1 VSINQG
7 LRVSVLAASKLNGKV
22 LMGVPSALKSA
33 LWAHTD
39 LVKQALWFSL
49 AINLLMLAPT
59 VFMMQVYDMVL
70 NSQSIKTLMMLLLI
84 VFVVYVFVEILEWVR
99 LQMMTAISLKFD
111 ADLRNRVFD
120 AMYEAR
126 RLQLPGGS
134 PQAISDLRI
143 VRDFVGS
150 PMVTAFLDAP
160 VSLIFLLLVLLIHPS
175 MALFALV
182 GAVCQF
188 VLAVRAHRVTE
199 PQVVQSGRAGME
211 AQAYVSSA
219 LNNAEVVEAMG
230 MFGAIHDKWM
240 EKQKKFLQMNA
251 ASSESSGLSAAVSKF
266 GQAAQGSLMMG
277 LGCWLTIVG
286 LLQDSGSLMIVAS
299 VLGARMLAPLVQI
312 IAQWKMVVSAKD
324 SYARLDLLLESVPA
338 KPQGMTLPPPVGQVV
353 VENLFLAAP
362 GKGSTILK
370 GLSFVLS
377 PGETLALIG
386 PSASGKSSLTRA
398 LVGIWGAQSGKVRLD
413 GADVFQWSKENL
425 GPYLGYLPQT
435 VELFDGTLAEN
446 IARFGLVDMDKVVA
460 ASRLLGLDEFV
471 QTLPDKYETRVG
483 AAGAF
488 LSGGQ
493 RQRLALARAVY
504 GMPKLIVLDEPNS
517 SLDERGDLLFIELL
531 KELKAAGSTVVI
543 VTHKASPLAVVDKIL
558 FLNDGRMQIW
568 GPRDEV
574 LAKLKEVAPS

>member
-1 VSINQG
+1 M
-7 LRVSVLAASKLNGKV
+7 SVLAASKLNGKV

-70 NSQSIKTLMMLLLI
+70 NSQSIKTLMMLLLL

-134 PQAISDLRI
+134 PQALSDLRT
-143 VRDFVGS
+143 VRDFIGS

-160 VSLIFLLLVLLIHPS
+160 VSLIFLILVLMIHPS

-188 VLAVRAHRVTE
+188 VLAIRAHRVTE

-240 EKQKKFLQMNA
+240 EKQRKFLQLNA

-299 VLGARMLAPLVQI
+299 VLGGRMLAPLVQI

-362 GKGSTILK
+362 GKGPTILK

-446 IARFGLVDMDKVVA
+446 IARFGLVDMDNVVA

-517 SLDERGDLLFIELL
+517 SLDEQGDLLFIELL
-531 KELKAAGSTVVI
+531 KALKAAGSTVVI

>member
-1 VSINQG
+1 M
-7 LRVSVLAASKLNGKV
+7 SVLAASKLNGKV

-70 NSQSIKTLMMLLLI
+70 NSQSIKTLMMLLLL
-84 VFVVYVFVEILEWVR
+84 VFVVYLFVEVLEWVR

-111 ADLRNRVFD
+111 SDLRNQVFD

-134 PQAISDLRI
+134 PQALSDLRV
-143 VRDFVGS
+143 VRDFIGS

-182 GAVCQF
+182 GAFCQF

-240 EKQKKFLQMNA
+240 EKQKKFLQLNA

-299 VLGARMLAPLVQI
+299 VLGGRMLAPLVQI
-312 IAQWKMVVSAKD
+312 IAQWKMIVSAKD
-324 SYARLDLLLESVPA
+324 SYARLDVLLESVPV
-338 KPQGMTLPPPVGQVV
+338 KPKGMVLPPPVGQVV

-362 GKGSTILK
+362 GKGPTILK

-377 PGETLALIG
+377 DGETLALIG

-446 IARFGLVDMDKVVA
+446 IARFGLVDMDKVLA

-471 QTLPDKYETRVG
+471 QTLPEKYETRVG
-483 AAGAF
+483 TAGAF

-517 SLDERGDLLFIELL
+517 SLDEQGDALFIELL
-531 KELKAAGSTVVI
+531 KALKAAGSTVVI
-543 VTHKASPLAVVDKIL
+543 VTHKTSPLAVVDKIL
-558 FLNDGRMQIW
+558 FLNDGRMQLW

-574 LAKLKEVAPS
+574 LAKLKEVVPS

>member
-1 VSINQG
+1 
-7 LRVSVLAASKLNGKV
+7 VSVLAASKLNGKV

-70 NSQSIKTLMMLLLI
+70 NSQSIKTLMMLLLL

-362 GKGSTILK
+362 GKGPTILK

-446 IARFGLVDMDKVVA
+446 IARFGLVDMDKVLA

-471 QTLPDKYETRVG
+471 QTLPEKYETRVG
-483 AAGAF
+483 TAGAF

-504 GMPKLIVLDEPNS
+504 GMPKFIVLDEPNS
-517 SLDERGDLLFIELL
+517 SLDEQGDALFIELL
-531 KELKAAGSTVVI
+531 KALKAAGSTVVI

>member
-1 VSINQG
+1 MS
-7 LRVSVLAASKLNGKV
+7 AFATAKLTGKA
-22 LMGVPSALKSA
+22 LMGHPSVLKSA
-33 LWAHTD
+33 LWAQTD
-39 LVKQALWFSL
+39 LFKQALWFSL

-70 NSQSIKTLMMLLLI
+70 NSQSMRTLMMLLLL
-84 VFVVYVFVEILEWVR
+84 VFVVYIFVEILEWVR

-134 PQAISDLRI
+134 PQALSDLRV
-143 VRDFVGS
+143 VRDFLGS
-150 PMVTAFLDAP
+150 PMVMAFLDAP
-160 VSLIFLLLVLLIHPS
+160 VSIVFLLLVLLIDPS
-175 MALFALV
+175 LALFALI

-188 VLAVRAHRVTE
+188 ALAVRAHRITE
-199 PQVVQSGRAGME
+199 PQVVQSSRAGME

-240 EKQKKFLQMNA
+240 VKQKSFLWQNA
-251 ASSESSGLSAAVSKF
+251 ASAESSGLSAAISKF

-277 LGCWLTIVG
+277 LGCWLTIMG
-286 LLQDSGSLMIVAS
+286 MLNGSGSLMIVAS
-299 VLGARMLAPLVQI
+299 ILGARMLSPLVQI
-312 IAQWKMVVSAKD
+312 IAQWKMIVSAKD
-324 SYARLDLLLESVPA
+324 SYSRLDALLDSVPP
-338 KPQGMTLPPPVGQVV
+338 KPVGMQLPAPTGQLV
-353 VENLFLAAP
+353 VENLFVAAP
-362 GKGSTILK
+362 GKGPIILK
-370 GLSFVLS
+370 GLSFVLNA
-377 PGETLALIG
+377 GESLALIG
-386 PSASGKSSLTRA
+386 PSASGKTTLTRA

-413 GADVFQWSKENL
+413 GADIFQWPKESL

-435 VELFDGTLAEN
+435 VELFDGTVAEN
-446 IARFGLVDMDKVVA
+446 IARFGEVDMDKVQA
-460 ASRLLGLDEFV
+460 ASRLLGMDELV
-471 QTLPDKYETRVG
+471 QTLPERYDTRVG
-483 AAGAF
+483 TAGAF

-517 SLDERGDLLFIELL
+517 SLDEQGDALFIELL
-531 KELKAAGSTVVI
+531 NALKAAGSTVVI
-543 VTHKASPLAVVDKIL
+543 VTHKSSPLAVIDKIL
-558 FLNDGRMQIW
+558 FMNDGRMQLW

-574 LAKLKEVAPS
+574 LAKLKEVAPA

>member
-1 VSINQG
+1 M
-7 LRVSVLAASKLNGKV
+7 SVLAASKLNGKV

-70 NSQSIKTLMMLLLI
+70 NSQSIKTLMMLLLL

-362 GKGSTILK
+362 GKGPTILK

-446 IARFGLVDMDKVVA
+446 IARFGLVDMDKVLA

-471 QTLPDKYETRVG
+471 QTLPEKYETRVG
-483 AAGAF
+483 TAGAF

-504 GMPKLIVLDEPNS
+504 GMPKFIVLDEPNS
-517 SLDERGDLLFIELL
+517 SLDEQGDALFIELL
-531 KELKAAGSTVVI
+531 KALKAAGSTVVI

>member
-1 VSINQG
+1 LSA
-7 LRVSVLAASKLNGKV
+7 LATAKLNGKA
-22 LMGVPSALKSA
+22 LMGNPSVLKSA
-33 LWAHTD
+33 LWAQTD
-39 LVKQALWFSL
+39 LFKQALWFSL

-70 NSQSIKTLMMLLLI
+70 NSQSIRTLMMLLLL
-84 VFVVYVFVEILEWVR
+84 VFVVYIFVEILEWVR

-134 PQAISDLRI
+134 PQALGDLRV
-143 VRDFVGS
+143 VRDFLGS
-150 PMVTAFLDAP
+150 PMVMAFLDAP
-160 VSLIFLLLVLLIHPS
+160 VSIVFLLLVLLIDPS
-175 MALFALV
+175 LALFALI

-188 VLAVRAHRVTE
+188 ALAVRAHRITE
-199 PQVVQSGRAGME
+199 PQVVQSSRAGME

-240 EKQKKFLQMNA
+240 VKQKSFLWQNA
-251 ASSESSGLSAAVSKF
+251 ASAESSGLSAAISKF

-277 LGCWLTIVG
+277 LGCWLTIIG
-286 LLQDSGSLMIVAS
+286 MLNGSGSLMIVAS
-299 VLGARMLAPLVQI
+299 ILGGRMLSPLVQI
-312 IAQWKMVVSAKD
+312 IAQWKMIVSAKD
-324 SYARLDLLLESVPA
+324 SYARLDTLLDSVPP
-338 KPQGMTLPPPVGQVV
+338 KPVGMQLPPPVGQLV
-353 VENLFLAAP
+353 VENLFVAAP
-362 GKGSTILK
+362 GKGPAILK
-370 GLSFVLS
+370 GLSFVLNA
-377 PGETLALIG
+377 GESLALIG
-386 PSASGKSSLTRA
+386 PSASGKTTLTRA

-413 GADVFQWSKENL
+413 GADVFQWSKESL

-435 VELFDGTLAEN
+435 VELFDGTVAEN
-446 IARFGLVDMDKVVA
+446 IARFGEVDMDKVQA
-460 ASRLLGLDEFV
+460 ASCLLGMDELV
-471 QTLPDKYETRVG
+471 QTMPEKYDTRVG
-483 AAGAF
+483 TAGAF

-517 SLDERGDLLFIELL
+517 SLDEQGDALFIELL
-531 KELKAAGSTVVI
+531 KALKAAGCTVVI
-543 VTHKASPLAVVDKIL
+543 VTHKSSPLAVMDRIL
-558 FLNDGRMQIW
+558 FMNDGRMQLW

-574 LAKLKEVAPS
+574 LAKLKEVAPA

>member
-1 VSINQG
+1 LSA
-7 LRVSVLAASKLNGKV
+7 LANAKLNGKA
-22 LMGVPSALKSA
+22 LMGNPSVLKSA
-33 LWAHTD
+33 LWAQTD
-39 LVKQALWFSL
+39 LFKQALWFSL

-70 NSQSIKTLMMLLLI
+70 NSQSIRTLMMLLLL
-84 VFVVYVFVEILEWVR
+84 VFVVYIFVEILEWVR

-134 PQAISDLRI
+134 PQALSDLRV
-143 VRDFVGS
+143 VRDFLGS
-150 PMVTAFLDAP
+150 PMVMAFLDAP
-160 VSLIFLLLVLLIHPS
+160 VSIVFLLLVLLIDPS
-175 MALFALV
+175 LALFALI

-188 VLAVRAHRVTE
+188 ALAVRAHRITE
-199 PQVVQSGRAGME
+199 PQVVQSSRAGME

-240 EKQKKFLQMNA
+240 VKQKSFLWQNA
-251 ASSESSGLSAAVSKF
+251 ASAESSGLSAAISKF

-277 LGCWLTIVG
+277 LGCWLTIMG
-286 LLQDSGSLMIVAS
+286 MLNGSGSLMIVAS
-299 VLGARMLAPLVQI
+299 ILGARMVSPLVQI
-312 IAQWKMVVSAKD
+312 IAQWKMIVSAKD
-324 SYARLDLLLESVPA
+324 SYARLDALLDSVPP
-338 KPQGMTLPPPVGQVV
+338 KPVGMQLPAPTGQLV
-353 VENLFLAAP
+353 VENLFVAAP
-362 GKGSTILK
+362 GKGPTILK
-370 GLSFVLS
+370 GLSFVLNA
-377 PGETLALIG
+377 GESLALIG
-386 PSASGKSSLTRA
+386 PSASGKTTLTRA

-413 GADVFQWSKENL
+413 GADIFQWPKESL

-435 VELFDGTLAEN
+435 VELFDGTVAEN
-446 IARFGLVDMDKVVA
+446 IARFGEVDMDKVQA
-460 ASRLLGLDEFV
+460 ASRLLGMDELV
-471 QTLPDKYETRVG
+471 QTMPEKYDTRVG
-483 AAGAF
+483 TAGAF

-517 SLDERGDLLFIELL
+517 SLDEQGDALFIELL
-531 KELKAAGSTVVI
+531 NALKVAGSTVVI
-543 VTHKASPLAVVDKIL
+543 VTHKSSPLAVIDKIL
-558 FLNDGRMQIW
+558 FMNDGRMQLW

-574 LAKLKEVAPS
+574 LAKLKEVAPA

>member
-1 VSINQG
+1 M
-7 LRVSVLAASKLNGKV
+7 SVLAASKLKAKV
-22 LMGVPSALKSA
+22 LMGVPSALKTA

-59 VFMMQVYDMVL
+59 VFMMEVYDMVL
-70 NSQSIKTLMMLLLI
+70 NSQSIKTLMMLLLL
-84 VFVVYVFVEILEWVR
+84 VFAVYLFVEVLEWVR
-99 LQMMTAISLKFD
+99 LQMMTAISHKFD
-111 ADLRNRVFD
+111 SDLRNQVFD

-126 RLQLPGGS
+126 RLQMPGGS
-134 PQAISDLRI
+134 PQALSDLRV
-143 VRDFVGS
+143 VRDFIGS
-150 PMVTAFLDAP
+150 PTVTAFLDAP

-188 VLAVRAHRVTE
+188 GLAVRAHKVTE

-211 AQAYVSSA
+211 AQTYVSSA
-219 LNNAEVVEAMG
+219 LNSAEVVEAMG

-240 EKQKKFLQMNA
+240 EKQKKFLQLNA

-277 LGCWLTIVG
+277 LGCWLTIMG
-286 LLQDSGSLMIVAS
+286 LLQGSGSLMIVAS
-299 VLGARMLAPLVQI
+299 VLGGRMLAPLVQI
-312 IAQWKMVVSAKD
+312 IAQWKMIVSAKD
-324 SYARLDLLLESVPA
+324 SYARLDMLLDSVPV
-338 KPQGMTLPPPVGQVV
+338 KPKGMVLPPPVGQVV

-362 GKGSTILK
+362 GKGPTILK
-370 GLSFVLS
+370 GLSFFLS
-377 PGETLALIG
+377 AGETLALIG

-435 VELFDGTLAEN
+435 VELFDGSLAEN
-446 IARFGLVDMDKVVA
+446 IARFGLVDMDKVLN

-471 QTLPDKYETRVG
+471 QTLPAKYETRVG
-483 AAGAF
+483 TAGAF

-517 SLDERGDLLFIELL
+517 SLDEQGDALFIELL
-531 KELKAAGSTVVI
+531 KALKAAGSTVVI

-558 FLNDGRMQIW
+558 FLNDGRMQLW

-574 LAKLKEVAPS
+574 LAKLKEVTPP

>member
-1 VSINQG
+1 MGIP
-7 LRVSVLAASKLNGKV
+7 SV
-22 LMGVPSALKSA
+22 LKSA
-33 LWAHTD
+33 LWANTD

-70 NSQSIKTLMMLLLI
+70 NSQSIKTLMMLLLL

-99 LQMMTAISLKFD
+99 LQMMTAVSLKFD
-111 ADLRNRVFD
+111 ADIRNRVFD

-134 PQAISDLRI
+134 PQALSDLRV
-143 VRDFVGS
+143 VRDFIGS

-175 MALFALV
+175 MALFALL
-182 GAVCQF
+182 GALCQF
-188 VLAVRAHRVTE
+188 VLAMRAHRVTE

-211 AQAYVSSA
+211 AQAYVASA

-230 MFGAIHDKWM
+230 MFDAIHDKWM
-240 EKQKKFLQMNA
+240 AKQKKFLQLNA

-277 LGCWLTIVG
+277 LGCWLTIMG

-299 VLGARMLAPLVQI
+299 VLGGRMLAPLVQI
-312 IAQWKMVVSAKD
+312 IAQWKMIVSAKD
-324 SYARLDLLLESVPA
+324 SYARLDMLLESVPA
-338 KPQGMTLPPPVGQVV
+338 KPNGMTLPPPVGQVV

-362 GKGSTILK
+362 GKGPNILK
-370 GLSFVLS
+370 GISFVLN
-377 PGETLALIG
+377 PGESLALIG

-413 GADVFQWSKENL
+413 GADVFQWPKENL
-425 GPYLGYLPQT
+425 GPYLGYLPQS
-435 VELFDGTLAEN
+435 VELFDGSLAEN
-446 IARFGLVDMDKVVA
+446 IARFGSVDMDKVQTA
-460 ASRLLGLDEFV
+460 ARLLGLDEFV
-471 QTLPDKYETRVG
+471 QTLPDKYDTRVG
-483 AAGAF
+483 TAGAF

-517 SLDERGDLLFIELL
+517 SLDEQGDALFLELL
-531 KELKAAGSTVVI
+531 KSLKAAGSTVVI
-543 VTHKASPLAVVDKIL
+543 VTHKSSPLTVVDKIL
-558 FLNDGRMQIW
+558 FMNDGRMQMW

-574 LAKLKEVAPS
+574 LAKLKEVAPA

>member
-1 VSINQG
+1 M
-7 LRVSVLAASKLNGKV
+7 SVLAASKLNGKV

-70 NSQSIKTLMMLLLI
+70 NSQSIRTLLMLLLL
-84 VFVVYVFVEILEWVR
+84 VFVVYLFVEVLEWVR

-111 ADLRNRVFD
+111 SDLRNQVFD

-134 PQAISDLRI
+134 PQALSDLRV
-143 VRDFVGS
+143 VRDFIGS

-175 MALFALV
+175 MALFALF

-240 EKQKKFLQMNA
+240 EKQKKFLQLNA

-299 VLGARMLAPLVQI
+299 VLGGRMLAPLVQI
-312 IAQWKMVVSAKD
+312 IAQWKMIVSAKD
-324 SYARLDLLLESVPA
+324 SYARLDVLLESVPV
-338 KPQGMTLPPPVGQVV
+338 KPKGMVLPPPVGQVV

-362 GKGSTILK
+362 GKGPTILK

-377 PGETLALIG
+377 DGETLALIG

-446 IARFGLVDMDKVVA
+446 IARFGLVDMDKVLN

-471 QTLPDKYETRVG
+471 QTLPEKYETRVG
-483 AAGAF
+483 TAGAF

-517 SLDERGDLLFIELL
+517 SLDEQGDALFIELL
-531 KELKAAGSTVVI
+531 KALKAAGSTVVI
-543 VTHKASPLAVVDKIL
+543 VTHKTSPLAVVDKIL
-558 FLNDGRMQIW
+558 FLNDGRMQLW

-574 LAKLKEVAPS
+574 LAKLKEVVPS

>member
-1 VSINQG
+1 M
-7 LRVSVLAASKLNGKV
+7 SVLVASKLNGKV
-22 LMGVPSALKSA
+22 LMGIPSVLKSA
-33 LWAHTD
+33 LWANTD

-70 NSQSIKTLMMLLLI
+70 NSQSIKTLMLLLLL

-99 LQMMTAISLKFD
+99 LQMMTAVSLKFD
-111 ADLRNRVFD
+111 ADIRNRVFD

-134 PQAISDLRI
+134 PQALSDLRV
-143 VRDFVGS
+143 VRDFIGS

-182 GAVCQF
+182 GALCQF
-188 VLAVRAHRVTE
+188 VLAMRAHRVTE

-211 AQAYVSSA
+211 AQAYVASA

-230 MFGAIHDKWM
+230 MFDAIHDKWM
-240 EKQKKFLQMNA
+240 AKQKKFLQLNA

-277 LGCWLTIVG
+277 LGCWLTIMG

-299 VLGARMLAPLVQI
+299 VLGGRMLAPLVQI
-312 IAQWKMVVSAKD
+312 IAQWKMIVSAKD
-324 SYARLDLLLESVPA
+324 SYARLDMLLESVPA
-338 KPQGMTLPPPVGQVV
+338 KPNGMTLPPPVGQVV

-362 GKGSTILK
+362 GKGPNILK
-370 GLSFVLS
+370 GISFVLN
-377 PGETLALIG
+377 PGESLALIG

-413 GADVFQWSKENL
+413 GADVFQWPKENL
-425 GPYLGYLPQT
+425 GPYLGYLPQS
-435 VELFDGTLAEN
+435 VELFDGSLAEN
-446 IARFGLVDMDKVVA
+446 IARFGSVDMDKVQTA
-460 ASRLLGLDEFV
+460 ARLLGLDEFV
-471 QTLPDKYETRVG
+471 QTLPEKYDTRVG
-483 AAGAF
+483 TAGAF

-517 SLDERGDLLFIELL
+517 SLDEQGDALFIELL
-531 KELKAAGSTVVI
+531 KSLKAAGSTVVI
-543 VTHKASPLAVVDKIL
+543 VTHKSSPLTVVDKIL
-558 FLNDGRMQIW
+558 FMNDGRMQMW

-574 LAKLKEVAPS
+574 LAKLKEVAPA

>member
-1 VSINQG
+1 V
-7 LRVSVLAASKLNGKV
+7 RVLAASKLNGKV

-70 NSQSIKTLMMLLLI
+70 NSQSIKTLMMLLLL

-99 LQMMTAISLKFD
+99 LQMMTAVSLKFD
-111 ADLRNRVFD
+111 ADIRNRVFD

-134 PQAISDLRI
+134 PQALSDLRV
-143 VRDFVGS
+143 VRDFIGS

-188 VLAVRAHRVTE
+188 VLAMRAHRVTE

-211 AQAYVSSA
+211 AQAYVASA

-230 MFGAIHDKWM
+230 MFDAIHDKWM
-240 EKQKKFLQMNA
+240 VKQKKFLLLNA

-277 LGCWLTIVG
+277 LGCWLTIMG
-286 LLQDSGSLMIVAS
+286 FLQGSGSLMIVAS
-299 VLGARMLAPLVQI
+299 VLGGRMLAPLVQI
-312 IAQWKMVVSAKD
+312 IAQWKMIVSAKD
-324 SYARLDLLLESVPA
+324 SYARLDMLLESVPA
-338 KPQGMTLPPPVGQVV
+338 KPKGMTLPPPVGQVV

-362 GKGSTILK
+362 GKGPTILK
-370 GLSFVLS
+370 GISFVLN
-377 PGETLALIG
+377 PGESLALIG

-413 GADVFQWSKENL
+413 GADVFQWPKENL
-425 GPYLGYLPQT
+425 GPYLGYLPQS
-435 VELFDGTLAEN
+435 VELFDGSLAEN
-446 IARFGLVDMDKVVA
+446 IARFGSVDIDKVQTA
-460 ASRLLGLDEFV
+460 ARLLGLDEFV
-471 QTLPDKYETRVG
+471 QTLPEKYDTRVG
-483 AAGAF
+483 TAGAF

-517 SLDERGDLLFIELL
+517 SLDEQGDALFIELL
-531 KELKAAGSTVVI
+531 KSLKAAGSTVVI
-543 VTHKASPLAVVDKIL
+543 VTHKSSPLTVVDKIL
-558 FLNDGRMQIW
+558 FMNDGRMQMW
-568 GPRDEV
+568 GPRDDV
-574 LAKLKEVAPS
+574 LAKLKEVAPA

>member
-1 VSINQG
+1 LSA
-7 LRVSVLAASKLNGKV
+7 LATAKLNGKA
-22 LMGVPSALKSA
+22 LMGNPSVLKSA
-33 LWAHTD
+33 LWAQTD
-39 LVKQALWFSL
+39 LFKQALWFSL

-70 NSQSIKTLMMLLLI
+70 NSQSIRTLMMLLLL
-84 VFVVYVFVEILEWVR
+84 VFVVYIFVEILEWVR

-134 PQAISDLRI
+134 PQALSDLRV
-143 VRDFVGS
+143 VRDFLGS
-150 PMVTAFLDAP
+150 PMVMAFLDAP
-160 VSLIFLLLVLLIHPS
+160 VSIVFLLLVLLIDPS
-175 MALFALV
+175 LALFALI

-188 VLAVRAHRVTE
+188 VLAVRAHRITE
-199 PQVVQSGRAGME
+199 PQVVQSSRAGME

-240 EKQKKFLQMNA
+240 VKQKSFLWQNA
-251 ASSESSGLSAAVSKF
+251 ASAESSGLSAAISKF

-277 LGCWLTIVG
+277 LGCWLTIMG
-286 LLQDSGSLMIVAS
+286 MLNGSGSLMIVAS
-299 VLGARMLAPLVQI
+299 ILGGRMLSPLVQI
-312 IAQWKMVVSAKD
+312 IAQWKMIVSAKD
-324 SYARLDLLLESVPA
+324 SYARLDALLDSVPP
-338 KPQGMTLPPPVGQVV
+338 KPVGMQLPAPTGQLV
-353 VENLFLAAP
+353 VENLFVAAP
-362 GKGSTILK
+362 GKGPTILK
-370 GLSFVLS
+370 GVSFVLNA
-377 PGETLALIG
+377 GESLALIG
-386 PSASGKSSLTRA
+386 PSASGKTTLTRA

-413 GADVFQWSKENL
+413 GADVFQWPKESL

-435 VELFDGTLAEN
+435 VELFDGTVAEN
-446 IARFGLVDMDKVVA
+446 IARFGEVDMDKVLA
-460 ASRLLGLDEFV
+460 ASRLLGMDELV
-471 QTLPDKYETRVG
+471 QTMSEKYDTRVG
-483 AAGAF
+483 TAGAF

-517 SLDERGDLLFIELL
+517 SLDEQGDALFIKLL
-531 KELKAAGSTVVI
+531 KALKAAGSTVVI
-543 VTHKASPLAVVDKIL
+543 VTHKSSPLAVIDKIL
-558 FLNDGRMQIW
+558 FMNDGRMQLW

-574 LAKLKEVAPS
+574 LAKLKDVAPA

>member
-1 VSINQG
+1 M
-7 LRVSVLAASKLNGKV
+7 SVLAASKLNGKA
-22 LMGVPSALKSA
+22 LMGVPSTLKSA
-33 LWAHTD
+33 LWAHTG

-70 NSQSIKTLMMLLLI
+70 NSQSIKTLLMLLLL
-84 VFVVYVFVEILEWVR
+84 VFVVYLFVEVLEWVR

-111 ADLRNRVFD
+111 ADLRNQVFD

-134 PQAISDLRI
+134 PQALSDLRV

-160 VSLIFLLLVLLIHPS
+160 VSIIFLLLVLLIHPS
-175 MALFALV
+175 MALFALI

-188 VLAVRAHRVTE
+188 VLAIRAHRVTE
-199 PQVVQSGRAGME
+199 PQVVQSSRAGME
-211 AQAYVSSA
+211 AQAYVTSA

-230 MFGAIHDKWM
+230 MFGAIHNKWM
-240 EKQKKFLQMNA
+240 EKQKKFLQLNA

-299 VLGARMLAPLVQI
+299 VLGGRMLAPLVQI
-312 IAQWKMVVSAKD
+312 IAQWKMIVSAKD
-324 SYARLDLLLESVPA
+324 SYARLDMLLESVPA
-338 KPQGMTLPPPVGQVV
+338 KLKGMTLPPPEGQLV

-362 GKGSTILK
+362 GKGPAILK
-370 GLSFVLS
+370 GVSFVLNA
-377 PGETLALIG
+377 GEALALIG

-413 GADVFQWSKENL
+413 GADVFQWPKENL

-435 VELFDGTLAEN
+435 VELFDGSLAEN
-446 IARFGLVDMDKVVA
+446 IARFGVVDMAKVLD

-471 QTLPDKYETRVG
+471 QTLPEKYETRVG
-483 AAGAF
+483 TAGAY

-517 SLDERGDLLFIELL
+517 SLDEQGDAMFIELL
-531 KELKAAGSTVVI
+531 TALKAAGSTVVI
-543 VTHKASPLAVVDKIL
+543 VTHKANPLAVVDKIL

-574 LAKLKEVAPS
+574 LAKLKEVSPS

>member
-1 VSINQG
+1 M
-7 LRVSVLAASKLNGKV
+7 SVLAASKLNGKA
-22 LMGVPSALKSA
+22 LMGIPSTLKSA

-70 NSQSIKTLMMLLLI
+70 NSQSIKTLLMLLLL
-84 VFVVYVFVEILEWVR
+84 VFVVYLFVEVLEWVR

-111 ADLRNRVFD
+111 ADLRNQVFD

-134 PQAISDLRI
+134 PQALSDLRV

-160 VSLIFLLLVLLIHPS
+160 VSIIFLLLVLLIHPS
-175 MALFALV
+175 MALFALI

-188 VLAVRAHRVTE
+188 VLAIRAHRVTE
-199 PQVVQSGRAGME
+199 PQVVQSSRAGME

-230 MFGAIHDKWM
+230 MFGAIHNKWM
-240 EKQKKFLQMNA
+240 EKQKKFLQLNA

-299 VLGARMLAPLVQI
+299 VLGGRMLAPLVQI
-312 IAQWKMVVSAKD
+312 IAQWKMIVSAKD
-324 SYARLDLLLESVPA
+324 SYARLDMLLESVPA
-338 KPQGMTLPPPVGQVV
+338 KPKGMTLPPPEGQLV

-362 GKGSTILK
+362 GKGPAILK
-370 GLSFVLS
+370 GVSFVLNA
-377 PGETLALIG
+377 GEALALIG

-413 GADVFQWSKENL
+413 GADVFQWPKENL

-446 IARFGLVDMDKVVA
+446 IARFGVVDMAKVLD

-471 QTLPDKYETRVG
+471 QTLPEKYETRVG
-483 AAGAF
+483 TAGAY

-517 SLDERGDLLFIELL
+517 SLDEQGDAMFIELL
-531 KELKAAGSTVVI
+531 TALKAAGSTVVI
-543 VTHKASPLAVVDKIL
+543 VTHKANPLAVVDKIL

-574 LAKLKEVAPS
+574 LAKLREVAPS

>member
-1 VSINQG
+1 M
-7 LRVSVLAASKLNGKV
+7 SVLAASKLNGKV

-70 NSQSIKTLMMLLLI
+70 NSQSIKTLMMLLLL

-126 RLQLPGGS
+126 RSQLPGGS
-134 PQAISDLRI
+134 PQALSDLRI

-362 GKGSTILK
+362 GKGPTILK

-446 IARFGLVDMDKVVA
+446 IARFGLVDMDKVVS

-517 SLDERGDLLFIELL
+517 SLDEQGDLLFIELL
-531 KELKAAGSTVVI
+531 KALKAAGSTVVI

-574 LAKLKEVAPS
+574 LAKLKEVARS

>member
-1 VSINQG
+1 
-7 LRVSVLAASKLNGKV
+7 VSVLAASKLNGKV
-22 LMGVPSALKSA
+22 LMGVPSALKLA

-49 AINLLMLAPT
+49 AINMLMLAPT

-70 NSQSIKTLMMLLLI
+70 NSQSIKTLMMLLLL
-84 VFVVYVFVEILEWVR
+84 VFVVYLFVEVLEWVR

-111 ADLRNRVFD
+111 SDLRNQVFD

-134 PQAISDLRI
+134 PQALSDLRV
-143 VRDFVGS
+143 VRDFIGS

-240 EKQKKFLQMNA
+240 EKQKKFLQLNA

-299 VLGARMLAPLVQI
+299 VLGGRMLAPLVQI
-312 IAQWKMVVSAKD
+312 IAQWKLIVSAKD
-324 SYARLDLLLESVPA
+324 SYTRLDLLLESVPV
-338 KPQGMTLPPPVGQVV
+338 KPNGMVLPPPVGQVV

-362 GKGSTILK
+362 GKGPTILK

-377 PGETLALIG
+377 AGETLALIG

-398 LVGIWGAQSGKVRLD
+398 LVGVWGAQSGKVRLD

-446 IARFGLVDMDKVVA
+446 IARFGLVDMDKVLA

-471 QTLPDKYETRVG
+471 QALPEKYETRVG
-483 AAGAF
+483 TAGAF

-517 SLDERGDLLFIELL
+517 SLDEQGDALFIELL
-531 KELKAAGSTVVI
+531 KALKAAGSTVVI
-543 VTHKASPLAVVDKIL
+543 VTHKSSPLAVVDKIL

-568 GPRDEV
+568 GSRDEV